1 MARGGNPI
9 GNELIMTSATL
20 QAPVHK
26 PGAFSIWLQAIRPA
40 TLPAAV
46 APVVLGAAA
55 AKSDGVFSMI
65 PVLAALIGALLIQIG
80 TNLAND
86 YFDFK
91 KGADTADRLGPI
103 RVTQRGWIAPK
114 DVARATIVTFLLAL
128 ATGVYLMV
136 HGGIPILILGIVS
149 ILCGVLYTGGP
160 APLAYVGLGDIFV
173 LVFFGPVAVC
183 GTYYVQCQAL
193 SWNALWV
200 SLPIGLLTTAIL
212 VVNNLRDRNTDAI
225 AGKKTWAVRF
235 GERFTRGEYLFL
247 IGAAYAVPVVMVAME
262 LAPMGW
268 LLPLLSAPLASRRV
282 GQVLTTD
289 GAALNPLLGATAR
302 LGLIYSALFAVGVNL

>member
-1 MARGGNPI
+1 MS
-9 GNELIMTSATL
+9 SATL
-20 QAPVHK
+20 QAPANK
-26 PGAFSIWLQAIRPA
+26 PGGLSIWLQAIRPA

-46 APVVLGAAA
+46 APVLLGAAA
-55 AKSDGVFSMI
+55 AKADGVLSWV
-65 PVLAALIGALLIQIG
+65 PVLAALVGALLIQIG

-136 HGGIPILILGIVS
+136 HGGLPILILGIVS

-193 SWNALWV
+193 SWNAFWI

-212 VVNNLRDRNTDAI
+212 VVNNLRDRKTDAV

-235 GERFTRGEYLFL
+235 GERFTRTEYLFL
-247 IGAAYAVPVVMVAME
+247 VGLAYAMPVTMVAMDK
-262 LAPMGW
+262 APMGW

-282 GQVLTTD
+282 GQVFRTD
-289 GAALNPLLGATAR
+289 GAALNPLLGATAQ
-302 LGLIYSALFAVGVNL
+302 LGLIYAALLAWGVNL

>member
-1 MARGGNPI
+1 
-9 GNELIMTSATL
+9 MTSATV
-20 QAPVHK
+20 QSSASR
-26 PGAFSIWLQAIRPA
+26 PGVFSIWLQAIRPA

-55 AKSDGVFSMI
+55 AHAEGLFSWE

-91 KGADTADRLGPI
+91 KGADTAERLGPI

-114 DVARATIVTFLLAL
+114 DVAKATVITFALAF

-183 GTYYVQCQAL
+183 GTYYVQCQQL
-193 SWNALWV
+193 SWNAFWI

-212 VVNNLRDRNTDAI
+212 VVNNLRDRQTDAV

-247 IGAAYAVPVVMVAME
+247 VGLSYGLPLVMVALE
-262 LAPMGW
+262 YAPMGW
-268 LLPLLSAPLASRRV
+268 LLPLLSAPLASRRI
-282 GQVLTTD
+282 GQVLQTD
-289 GAALNPLLGATAR
+289 GAALNPLLGATAQ
-302 LGLIYSALFAVGVNL
+302 LGLIYSALFAIGVNL